1 MLKRSSLSHCAILV
15 KGKINLSEKEK
26 EYCREHRFLS
36 QKQLEQQQTAIFH
49 IRQAESPGEK
59 LYCLRHTKVACTSCG
74 IRGNNYKSSKSLMEH
89 RHGSNS
95 YTILPDPLL
104 VTSYLP
110 LCACVCAVPSIWV
123 SCYVAAQSG
132 RYKITCIPL
141 SASLF
146 NLQLWRCQCGRG
158 PQVISDLSQSKLVD

>member
-26 EYCREHRFLS
+26 KYCRERRFLS
-36 QKQLEQQQTAIFH
+36 QKQSERQQTAVFH

-59 LYCLRHTKVACTSCG
+59 LYCLRQTKVACTSCG

-104 VTSYLP
+104 VTSHLP
-110 LCACVCAVPSIWV
+110 LCAYVCAVPSIWV
-123 SCYVAAQSG
+123 SCYVAAQSRG
-132 RYKITCIPL
+132 HEITYIL
-141 SASLF
+141 LIASLF
-146 NLQLWRCQCGRG
+146 NLQLRRCQCGRG
-158 PQVISDLSQSKLVD
+158 LQVTSDPSQSKLVD